1 MESTAQQILKAA
13 RVKAG
18 LTQLQVAAM
27 LSVSV
32 DQVKR
37 MEYGTW
43 IPEMSDVDL
52 LEEQLHEPG
61 MFRRWARAQ
70 FPEISKH
77 FGASDG
83 RDYGLLGAIVN
94 TKHQMNDVL
103 ALHDRV
109 ELDAL
114 DGRIDDPILREKY
127 ERELQEARQAI
138 DASLQKIKEV
148 NR

>member
-1 MESTAQQILKAA
+1 METAQQILKAA
-13 RVKAG
+13 RVKAS
-18 LTQLQVAAM
+18 LTQLQVASM

-61 MFRRWARAQ
+61 LFRRWARAQ
-70 FPEISKH
+70 FPEISKY

-103 ALHDRV
+103 ALHERV
-109 ELDAL
+109 ERDAL

-138 DASLQKIKEV
+138 DASLQRIKEV
-148 NR
+148 R

>member
-1 MESTAQQILKAA
+1 METAQQILKAA

-18 LTQLQVAAM
+18 LTQIQVAAM

-61 MFRRWARAQ
+61 LFRRWARAQ

-103 ALHDRV
+103 ALHEKV
-109 ELDAL
+109 ERDAL

-127 ERELQEARQAI
+127 EKELQDARQAI

-148 NR
+148 R

>member
-43 IPEMSDVDL
+43 VPEMSDVDL
-52 LEEQLHEPG
+52 LEERLHEPG
-61 MFRRWARAQ
+61 LFRRWARAQ

-103 ALHDRV
+103 ALHERV
-109 ELDAL
+109 ERDAL

-138 DASLQKIKEV
+138 DASLAKIKEV
-148 NR
+148 R

>member
-43 IPEMSDVDL
+43 VPEMSDVDL
-52 LEEQLHEPG
+52 MEERLHEPG
-61 MFRRWARAQ
+61 LFRRWARAQ

-103 ALHDRV
+103 ALHERV

-138 DASLQKIKEV
+138 DASLAKIKEV
-148 NR
+148 R

>member
-1 MESTAQQILKAA
+1 METAQQILKAA

-18 LTQLQVAAM
+18 MTQLQVAAM

-61 MFRRWARAQ
+61 LFRRWARAQ

-103 ALHDRV
+103 ALHERV
-109 ELDAL
+109 EQDAL

-127 ERELQEARQAI
+127 EQELQEARQAI

>member
-43 IPEMSDVDL
+43 VPEMSDVDL

-61 MFRRWARAQ
+61 LFRRWARAQ

-103 ALHDRV
+103 ALHERV
-109 ELDAL
+109 ERDAL

-127 ERELQEARQAI
+127 EKELQDARQAI
-138 DASLQKIKEV
+138 DASLAKIKEV
-148 NR
+148 R

>member
-1 MESTAQQILKAA
+1 METAQQILKAA

-18 LTQLQVAAM
+18 MTQLQVAAM

-61 MFRRWARAQ
+61 LFRRWARAQ

-103 ALHDRV
+103 AMHEKV
-109 ELDAL
+109 ERDAL

-127 ERELQEARQAI
+127 EKELHEARQAI

>member
-1 MESTAQQILKAA
+1 METAQQILKAA

-18 LTQLQVAAM
+18 MTQLQVAAM

-52 LEEQLHEPG
+52 LEEQLHDPG
-61 MFRRWARAQ
+61 LFRRWARAQ

-103 ALHDRV
+103 ALHERV
-109 ELDAL
+109 EQDAL

-148 NR
+148 R

>member
-1 MESTAQQILKAA
+1 METAQQILKAA
-13 RVKAG
+13 RVKSG

-61 MFRRWARAQ
+61 LFRRWARAQ

-83 RDYGLLGAIVN
+83 RDYGLLGAIIN

-103 ALHDRV
+103 ALHERV
-109 ELDAL
+109 ERDAL

-127 ERELQEARQAI
+127 EKELQEARQAI

>member
-1 MESTAQQILKAA
+1 MSDTAQQILKAA

-61 MFRRWARAQ
+61 LFRRWARAQ

-103 ALHDRV
+103 ALHERV
-109 ELDAL
+109 ERDAL

-138 DASLQKIKEV
+138 DASLQRIKEV
-148 NR
+148 R

>member
-1 MESTAQQILKAA
+1 METAKQILKAA

-18 LTQLQVAAM
+18 LTQIQVAAM

-61 MFRRWARAQ
+61 LFRRWARAQ

-103 ALHDRV
+103 ALHEKV
-109 ELDAL
+109 ERDAL

-127 ERELQEARQAI
+127 EKELQDARQAI

-148 NR
+148 NH

>member
-1 MESTAQQILKAA
+1 MDTAQQILKAA

-43 IPEMSDVDL
+43 IPDMSDVDL
-52 LEEQLHEPG
+52 LEEQLHDPG
-61 MFRRWARAQ
+61 LFRRWARAQ

-103 ALHDRV
+103 ALHERV
-109 ELDAL
+109 EQDAL

-148 NR
+148 K

>member
-1 MESTAQQILKAA
+1 METAQQILKAA

-18 LTQLQVAAM
+18 LTQLQVASM

-61 MFRRWARAQ
+61 LFRRWARAQ

-103 ALHDRV
+103 ALHEKV
-109 ELDAL
+109 ERDAL

>member
-1 MESTAQQILKAA
+1 MEITAQQILKAA

-43 IPEMSDVDL
+43 VPEMSDVDL

-61 MFRRWARAQ
+61 LFRRWARAQ

-103 ALHDRV
+103 ALHERV
-109 ELDAL
+109 ERDAL

-127 ERELQEARQAI
+127 EKELQDARQAI
-138 DASLQKIKEV
+138 DASLAKIKEV
-148 NR
+148 R

>member
-1 MESTAQQILKAA
+1 METAQQILKAA

-61 MFRRWARAQ
+61 LFRRWARAQ

-103 ALHDRV
+103 ALHERV
-109 ELDAL
+109 EQDAL
-114 DGRIDDPILREKY
+114 DGRIDDPILLEKY
-127 ERELQEARQAI
+127 EQELQEARQAI
-138 DASLQKIKEV
+138 DASLQRIKEV
-148 NR
+148 R

>member
-1 MESTAQQILKAA
+1 MSDTAQQILKAA

-61 MFRRWARAQ
+61 LFRRWARAQ

-103 ALHDRV
+103 ALHERV
-109 ELDAL
+109 EQDAL

-127 ERELQEARQAI
+127 EQELQEARQAI

-148 NR
+148 R

>member
-1 MESTAQQILKAA
+1 MDTAQQILKAA

-52 LEEQLHEPG
+52 LEEQLHDPG
-61 MFRRWARAQ
+61 LFRRWARAQ

-103 ALHDRV
+103 ALHERV
-109 ELDAL
+109 EQDAL

-148 NR
+148 K

>member
-1 MESTAQQILKAA
+1 METAQQILKAA

-52 LEEQLHEPG
+52 LEEQLHDPG
-61 MFRRWARAQ
+61 LFRRWARAQ

-103 ALHDRV
+103 ALHERV
-109 ELDAL
+109 EQDAL

-148 NR
+148 R

>member
-1 MESTAQQILKAA
+1 MSDSAQQILKMA
-13 RVKAG
+13 RQSHH

-61 MFRRWARAQ
+61 LFRRWARAQ

-103 ALHDRV
+103 ALHERV
-109 ELDAL
+109 EQDAL

-148 NR
+148 R

>member
-1 MESTAQQILKAA
+1 MSDTAQQILKAA

-52 LEEQLHEPG
+52 LEEQLREPG
-61 MFRRWARAQ
+61 LFRRWARAQ

-77 FGASDG
+77 FGASND

-103 ALHDRV
+103 ALHEKV
-109 ELDAL
+109 ERDAI
-114 DGRIDDPILREKY
+114 DGRIDDTILREKY
-127 ERELQEARQAI
+127 EKELQEARQAI
-138 DASLQKIKEV
+138 DASLQKIREV
-148 NR
+148 K

>member
-1 MESTAQQILKAA
+1 MADSAQVILKTA
-13 RVKAG
+13 RQSHH
-18 LTQLQVAAM
+18 LTQIQVASM

-43 IPEMSDVDL
+43 IPEMSDVDI
-52 LEEQLHEPG
+52 LEEKLPEPG
-61 MFRRWARAQ
+61 LFRRWARAQ
-70 FPEISKH
+70 FPEITKY
-77 FGASDG
+77 FGESDD

-94 TKHQMNDVL
+94 TKHQITDVL
-103 ALHDRV
+103 ALHEKV
-109 ELDAL
+109 ERDAL

-127 ERELQEARQAI
+127 EQELQEARSAI

-148 NR
+148 R

>member
-1 MESTAQQILKAA
+1 METAQQILKAA

-43 IPEMSDVDL
+43 VPEMSDVDL

-61 MFRRWARAQ
+61 LFRRWARAQ

-83 RDYGLLGAIVN
+83 RDYGLLGSIVN

-103 ALHDRV
+103 ALHELV
-109 ELDAL
+109 EQDAL

-148 NR
+148 R

>member
-1 MESTAQQILKAA
+1 METAQQILKAA

-61 MFRRWARAQ
+61 LFRRWARAQ

-103 ALHDRV
+103 ALHERV
-109 ELDAL
+109 EQDAL

-148 NR
+148 R

>member
-1 MESTAQQILKAA
+1 METAQQILKAA

-18 LTQLQVAAM
+18 LTQIQVAAM

-43 IPEMSDVDL
+43 IPEMSDVDQ
-52 LEEQLHEPG
+52 LEDQLHEPG
-61 MFRRWARAQ
+61 LFRRWARAQ

-77 FGASDG
+77 FGASDD

-94 TKHQMNDVL
+94 AKHQMNDVL
-103 ALHDRV
+103 AMYEKV
-109 ELDAL
+109 ERDAI

-127 ERELQEARQAI
+127 EKELREARQAI
-138 DASLQKIKEV
+138 DASIQKIREV
-148 NR
+148 K

>member
-1 MESTAQQILKAA
+1 MEITAQQILKAA

-61 MFRRWARAQ
+61 LFRRWARAQ

-83 RDYGLLGAIVN
+83 QDYGLLGAIVN

-103 ALHDRV
+103 ALHERV
-109 ELDAL
+109 ERDAL

-127 ERELQEARQAI
+127 EKELQEARQAI

>member
-1 MESTAQQILKAA
+1 METAQQILKAA

-18 LTQLQVAAM
+18 LTQIQVAAM

-61 MFRRWARAQ
+61 LFRRWARAQ

-77 FGASDG
+77 FGASDD

-94 TKHQMNDVL
+94 AKHQMNDVL
-103 ALHDRV
+103 AMYEKV
-109 ELDAL
+109 ERDAI

-127 ERELQEARQAI
+127 EKGLREARQAI
-138 DASLQKIKEV
+138 DASIQKIREV
-148 NR
+148 K

>member
-1 MESTAQQILKAA
+1 METAQQILKAA

-61 MFRRWARAQ
+61 LFRRWARAQ

-83 RDYGLLGAIVN
+83 QDYGLLGAIVN

-103 ALHDRV
+103 ALHEKV
-109 ELDAL
+109 ERDAL

-127 ERELQEARQAI
+127 EKELQEARQAI

>member
-1 MESTAQQILKAA
+1 METAQQILKAA

-18 LTQLQVAAM
+18 MTQLQVAAM

-61 MFRRWARAQ
+61 LFRRWARAQ

-103 ALHDRV
+103 ALHEKV
-109 ELDAL
+109 ERDAL

>member
-1 MESTAQQILKAA
+1 MDTAQQILKAA
-13 RVKAG
+13 RVKAS
-18 LTQLQVAAM
+18 LTQLQVASM

-61 MFRRWARAQ
+61 LFRRWARAQ
-70 FPEISKH
+70 FPEISKY

-103 ALHDRV
+103 ALHERV
-109 ELDAL
+109 ERDAL

-138 DASLQKIKEV
+138 DASLQRIKEV
-148 NR
+148 R

>member
-1 MESTAQQILKAA
+1 MDTAQQILKAA

-52 LEEQLHEPG
+52 LEEQLHDPG
-61 MFRRWARAQ
+61 LFRRWARAQ

-103 ALHDRV
+103 ALHERV
-109 ELDAL
+109 EQDAL
-114 DGRIDDPILREKY
+114 DL
-127 ERELQEARQAI
+127 
-138 DASLQKIKEV
+138 SLIHI
-148 NR
+148 

>member
-1 MESTAQQILKAA
+1 METAQQILKAA

-18 LTQLQVAAM
+18 LTQLQVASM

-61 MFRRWARAQ
+61 LFRRWARAQ

-103 ALHDRV
+103 ALHERV
-109 ELDAL
+109 ERDAL

-148 NR
+148 R

>member
-1 MESTAQQILKAA
+1 MSDSAQQILKMA
-13 RVKAG
+13 RQSHH

-103 ALHDRV
+103 ALHERV
-109 ELDAL
+109 EQDAL

-148 NR
+148 NL

>member
-1 MESTAQQILKAA
+1 MSDTAQQILKAA

-52 LEEQLHEPG
+52 LEEKLHEPG
-61 MFRRWARAQ
+61 LFRRWARAQ

-83 RDYGLLGAIVN
+83 RDYGLLGALVN

-103 ALHDRV
+103 AMHEKV
-109 ELDAL
+109 ERDAI
-114 DGRIDDPILREKY
+114 DGRIDDPILRERY
-127 ERELQEARQAI
+127 EKELRETRQAI
-138 DASLQKIKEV
+138 DASLQKIREV
-148 NR
+148 N